1 MPSRF
6 FKNFIFTFHKK
17 RYIILVMIYEGDIK
31 MQVFD
36 IHTHIFPDA
45 IAEKA
50 VINLSHYYNVKMD
63 SVGTYDSFKHSMQ
76 EAEIIKKCLVFSTAT
91 TAHQVESVNNFIS
104 GIINENIYGFGSMH
118 PDYDEIENEID
129 RLMSL
134 GLRGIKI
141 HSDFQGF
148 NVDCKAACRIYE
160 YAQERGVPILFH
172 AGDENV
178 DSSSPKRFR
187 HIKDMFP
194 GLIMILAHL
203 GGYSAWDESEKYLVG
218 QDVYFD
224 TSSTLWK
231 IDKEQAIRII
241 RNHGADR
248 CFFGTDFPMHN
259 PKTCIEEFMNLGLSE
274 EENHKIL
281 WQNAIDFFE
290 RK

>member
-6 FKNFIFTFHKK
+6 IFEIYIYILEKK
-17 RYIILVMIYEGDIK
+17 LYNICHNLQRRLK

-45 IAEKA
+45 IAGKA
-50 VINLSHYYNVKMD
+50 VQNLSDYYKVKMACEGPRED
-63 SVGTYDSFKHSMQ
+63 FKITMK
-76 EAEIIKKCLVFSTAT
+76 EAQYIKKCLVFSTAT
-91 TAHQVESVNNFIS
+91 TAHQVESVNNFVS

-118 PDYDEIENEID
+118 PDYEEIEKEID

-194 GLIMILAHL
+194 DLIMILAHL

-231 IDKEQAIRII
+231 LDKKKAAEMI
-241 RNHGADR
+241 RNHGIER
-248 CFFGTDFPMHN
+248 CFFGTDYPMHN
-259 PKTCIEEFMNLGLSE
+259 PKKCIEEFLEIGLSE
-274 EENHKIL
+274 EENRKIL
-281 WQNAIDFFE
+281 WQNAIEFFE
-290 RK
+290 RI